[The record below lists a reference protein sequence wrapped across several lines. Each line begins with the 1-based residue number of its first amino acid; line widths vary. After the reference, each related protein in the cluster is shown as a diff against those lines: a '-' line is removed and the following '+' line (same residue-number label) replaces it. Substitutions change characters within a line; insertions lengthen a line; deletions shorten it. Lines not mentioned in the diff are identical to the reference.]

1 MEDYIKSLEKELSLF
16 ELGFKEEEKRALA
29 DYKTND
35 KSKEILDEWWK
46 NTYGNNPPVGMFAGY
61 VEFAWQVVDKGLGYA
76 CCLLPEGFE
85 KVYNLCLTPIL
96 DDDGNSII
104 RNTWLVYPK
113 GKQMSSV
120 VNNFIKFIKDN
131 IEIRE

>member
-1 MEDYIKSLEKELSLF
+1 MKLPQMQRI
-16 ELGFKEEEKRALA
+16 

-61 VEFAWQVVDKGLGYA
+61 VEFAWQLVDKGLGYA
-76 CCLLPEGFE
+76 CCFLPEGFE

>member
-1 MEDYIKSLEKELSLF
+1 MQRI
-16 ELGFKEEEKRALA
+16 

-61 VEFAWQVVDKGLGYA
+61 VEFAWQLVDKGLGYA
-76 CCLLPEGFE
+76 CCFLPEGFE

-96 DDDGNSII
+96 DDDGYHAEYKHRKIFRYNTLKNFKITAITNVQFFKDHI
-104 RNTWLVYPK
+104 RIYRNQFNPDGLPHIL
-113 GKQMSSV
+113 
-120 VNNFIKFIKDN
+120 FL
-131 IEIRE
+131 